1 MTRGAK
7 AASRKEA
14 SHPQMV
20 TSTTSP
26 AVTIHAKANAPKWF
40 ISALKMLQL
49 GEMPRPDRWFEVVT
63 AWKAFEEKAK
73 YQENGYLD
81 SAGRPACVGLWIG
94 RHRSITWRPVLPKLS
109 VLEKEFR
116 CWWTSL
122 QPDWRIS
129 EEGDLMSEE
138 LEGDW
143 GALRKPGLNGILG
156 ALVCLFYWGLE
167 VKVNGK
173 KRYQSWVDHVEDCIL
188 VLGHLI

>member
-1 MTRGAK
+1 
-7 AASRKEA
+7 
-14 SHPQMV
+14 MV